1 MTSKTARL
9 PEVWMVLTDRKKLA
23 KLMLIQ
29 GVSGRQLAAAAGYR
43 SHTYLQRLLR
53 GEVTTLDVDPAVR
66 IALFLGV
73 GVDDLFVA
81 RTDSDAGRSVQQ
93 SRTVAA

>member
-1 MTSKTARL
+1 
-9 PEVWMVLTDRKKLA
+9 MVLTDRKKLA